1 MLLLV
6 FVPSVLQRRR
16 VLGERSLERNSK
28 RRLGLQVLQFSAK
41 LLRGH
46 VRRLTGAILIREL
59 NQLNED
65 SPLRDD
71 LILEGDE
78 AIRTALIAL
87 RRE

>member
-1 MLLLV
+1 
-6 FVPSVLQRRR
+6 
-16 VLGERSLERNSK
+16 
-28 RRLGLQVLQFSAK
+28 
-41 LLRGH
+41 